1 MNSFWTEALYRFTC
15 LLRVLSV
22 IMMNLSMFVLDPNK
36 SPSFVGSGGT
46 FDPLR
51 WWYTSHDP
59 LKILKRKKENVM
71 IIRII
76 ILYFVLL
83 CCKSLKFSL

>member
-1 MNSFWTEALYRFTC
+1 MQNFMNSFWTKALYRITC

-22 IMMNLSMFVLDPNK
+22 ITMNLSMFVLDPNK
-36 SPSFVGSGGT
+36 SSSFVGSGGT

-59 LKILKRKKENVM
+59 LKILKRKCDD
-71 IIRII
+71 
-76 ILYFVLL
+76 YSDHHFVFCFVVL
-83 CCKSLKFSL
+83 